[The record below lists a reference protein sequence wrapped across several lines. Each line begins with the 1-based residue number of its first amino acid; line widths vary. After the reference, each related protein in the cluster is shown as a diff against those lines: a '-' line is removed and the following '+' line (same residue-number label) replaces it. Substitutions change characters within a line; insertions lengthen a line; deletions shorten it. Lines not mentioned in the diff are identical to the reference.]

1 MIIIN
6 KKMPVPF
13 TLVLSLLL
21 SACASTQSSAV
32 KAVKDIP
39 LSSAFTT
46 TNAISGI
53 ESLDSGSE
61 SDPGS
66 ESDSGSNKHV
76 VDKWWRDFSD
86 PQLNGL
92 IDQALANNYSL
103 QASLA
108 RIKQSQSRWDQ
119 AGSSKTP
126 NVQLTAQQ
134 SRQWQD
140 GLQQDGTTTDQWQLG
155 LSASYELDFWGR
167 IDSLDEQ
174 ALQQL
179 NASRAAKNIQTNT
192 VVSQVALAWY
202 GSLQES
208 QQLLLLGQQQARI
221 KNALEVIRGR
231 YLRGKV
237 NASDMW
243 QQEQL
248 LESINSDIIRSETAL
263 AIYQQQLALWIGTV
277 SVDQVSAKT
286 MPEPYQIPRF
296 TDPIAQVTSEA
307 LHQRPDVKQAYAQ
320 ILAAQAGL
328 NVAQSNRYPRFTL
341 SASYISAVDTP
352 SDILNNWMTN
362 LIAGLAV
369 PLIDGDNLQAEVR
382 RNQAVV
388 EEAVANYQQ
397 VMLTAMQEIEQGL
410 INETQQFLL
419 SKSLELQL
427 QLANKTQQYLTQR
440 YSNGAGDFLSLL
452 TNQQQTL
459 QLERQVLAADY
470 QQLKYRIQLL
480 TSLSHGRFSIDK
492 VIESGDEDE

>member
-6 KKMPVPF
+6 KKMPIPF

-21 SACASTQSSAV
+21 SACASTQSSAI

-39 LSSAFTT
+39 LSPTFTM

-53 ESLDSGSE
+53 ESSE
-61 SDPGS
+61 SV
-66 ESDSGSNKHV
+66 SDTGSNKHV

-126 NVQLTAQQ
+126 SVQLTAQQ

-140 GLQQDGTTTDQWQLG
+140 GLQQDGTTKDQWQLG
-155 LSASYELDFWGR
+155 LSSSYELDFWGR

-263 AIYQQQLALWIGTV
+263 AIYKQQLALWTGTV

-286 MPEPYQIPRF
+286 MPEPFHIPRF
-296 TDPIAQVTSEA
+296 TDPIAQVTSDA
-307 LHQRPDVKQAYAQ
+307 LHQRPDVKQAYAH

-341 SASYISAVDTP
+341 SASYVSAVDTP

-388 EEAVANYQQ
+388 EEAMANYRQ
-397 VMLTAMQEIEQGL
+397 VILTAMQEIEQGL

-480 TSLSHGRFSIDK
+480 TSLSHGRFSTDK

>member
-39 LSSAFTT
+39 LSPAFTT

-286 MPEPYQIPRF
+286 MPEPFHIPRF

-397 VMLTAMQEIEQGL
+397 VILTAMQEIEQGL
-410 INETQQFLL
+410 INETQQFSL

>member
-6 KKMPVPF
+6 KKMPIPF

-39 LSSAFTT
+39 LSPTFTT

-126 NVQLTAQQ
+126 SVQLTAQQ

-140 GLQQDGTTTDQWQLG
+140 GLQQDGTTKDQWQLG

-263 AIYQQQLALWIGTV
+263 AIYKQQLALWTGTV

-286 MPEPYQIPRF
+286 MPEPFHIPRF
-296 TDPIAQVTSEA
+296 TDPIAQVTSDA
-307 LHQRPDVKQAYAQ
+307 LHQRPDVKQAYAH

-341 SASYISAVDTP
+341 SASYVSAVDTP

-388 EEAVANYQQ
+388 EEAVANYRQ
-397 VMLTAMQEIEQGL
+397 VILTAMQEIEQGL

-480 TSLSHGRFSIDK
+480 TSLSHGRFSTDK

>member
-1 MIIIN
+1 MIIINN

-39 LSSAFTT
+39 LSPAFTT
-46 TNAISGI
+46 IGAISDKERLG
-53 ESLDSGSE
+53 SGL
-61 SDPGS
+61 GS
-66 ESDSGSNKHV
+66 ESDSGSNQHV

-86 PQLNGL
+86 PQLNRL

-103 QASLA
+103 EASLA
-108 RIKQSQSRWDQ
+108 RVKQSQSRWDQ
-119 AGSSKTP
+119 AGSSKVP

-140 GLQQDGTTTDQWQLG
+140 GLQQDGTTRDQWQLG
-155 LSASYELDFWGR
+155 LSASYEVDFWGR

-192 VVSQVALAWY
+192 VVSQVAFSWY

-263 AIYQQQLALWIGTV
+263 AIYQQQLALWIGTTNV
-277 SVDQVSAKT
+277 EDVVNK
-286 MPEPYQIPRF
+286 MPEPYKIPRF
-296 TDPIAQVTSEA
+296 ADPIAQVSSDS

-341 SASYISAVDTP
+341 SASYVSAVDTP
-352 SDILNNWMTN
+352 SDILKNWMTN

-388 EEAVANYQQ
+388 EEAVANYQH
-397 VMLTAMQEIEQGL
+397 VILAAMQEIEQGL

-419 SKSLELQL
+419 SKSLALQL

-452 TNQQQTL
+452 NNQQQTL

-480 TSLSHGRFSIDK
+480 TSLSHGRFSTGK

>member
-39 LSSAFTT
+39 LSPAFTT

-155 LSASYELDFWGR
+155 LSSSYELDFWGR

-208 QQLLLLGQQQARI
+208 QQLLLLGQ
-221 KNALEVIRGR
+221 
-231 YLRGKV
+231 
-237 NASDMW
+237 
-243 QQEQL
+243 
-248 LESINSDIIRSETAL
+248 
-263 AIYQQQLALWIGTV
+263 
-277 SVDQVSAKT
+277 
-286 MPEPYQIPRF
+286 
-296 TDPIAQVTSEA
+296 
-307 LHQRPDVKQAYAQ
+307 
-320 ILAAQAGL
+320 
-328 NVAQSNRYPRFTL
+328 
-341 SASYISAVDTP
+341 
-352 SDILNNWMTN
+352 
-362 LIAGLAV
+362 
-369 PLIDGDNLQAEVR
+369 
-382 RNQAVV
+382 
-388 EEAVANYQQ
+388 
-397 VMLTAMQEIEQGL
+397 
-410 INETQQFLL
+410 
-419 SKSLELQL
+419 
-427 QLANKTQQYLTQR
+427 
-440 YSNGAGDFLSLL
+440 
-452 TNQQQTL
+452 
-459 QLERQVLAADY
+459 
-470 QQLKYRIQLL
+470 
-480 TSLSHGRFSIDK
+480 
-492 VIESGDEDE
+492 

>member
-6 KKMPVPF
+6 KKMPIPF

-21 SACASTQSSAV
+21 SACASTQSSAI

-39 LSSAFTT
+39 LSPTFTM

-53 ESLDSGSE
+53 ESSE
-61 SDPGS
+61 SV
-66 ESDSGSNKHV
+66 SDTGSNKHV

-126 NVQLTAQQ
+126 SVQLTAQQ

-140 GLQQDGTTTDQWQLG
+140 GLQQDGTTKDQWQLG
-155 LSASYELDFWGR
+155 LSSSYELDFWGR

-263 AIYQQQLALWIGTV
+263 AIYKQQLALWTGTV

-286 MPEPYQIPRF
+286 MPEPFHIPRF
-296 TDPIAQVTSEA
+296 TDPIAQVTSDA
-307 LHQRPDVKQAYAQ
+307 LHQRPDVKQAYAH

-341 SASYISAVDTP
+341 SASYVSAVDTP

-388 EEAVANYQQ
+388 EEAMANYRQ
-397 VMLTAMQEIEQGL
+397 VILTAMQEIEQGL

-480 TSLSHGRFSIDK
+480 TSLSHGRFSTGK

>member
-1 MIIIN
+1 MIIINN

-39 LSSAFTT
+39 LSPTFTT

-53 ESLDSGSE
+53 ESLDS
-61 SDPGS
+61 GS

-126 NVQLTAQQ
+126 SVQLTAQQ

-140 GLQQDGTTTDQWQLG
+140 GLQQDGTTKDQWQLG

-263 AIYQQQLALWIGTV
+263 AIYKQQLALWTGTV

-286 MPEPYQIPRF
+286 MPEPFHIPRF
-296 TDPIAQVTSEA
+296 TDPIAQVTSDA
-307 LHQRPDVKQAYAQ
+307 LHQRPDVKQAYAH

-341 SASYISAVDTP
+341 SASYVSAVDTP

-388 EEAVANYQQ
+388 EEAVANYRQ
-397 VMLTAMQEIEQGL
+397 VILTAMQEIEQGL

-480 TSLSHGRFSIDK
+480 TSLSHGRFSTDK

>member
-1 MIIIN
+1 MR
-6 KKMPVPF
+6 VPF

-21 SACASTQSSAV
+21 SACASTQTTASKTV
-32 KAVKDIP
+32 PDIS
-39 LSSAFTT
+39 LSQAFTSA
-46 TNAISGI
+46 NVVIDA
-53 ESLDSGSE
+53 E
-61 SDPGS
+61 
-66 ESDSGSNKHV
+66 GSNSV
-76 VDKWWRDFSD
+76 TESNQQVLAKWWLEFSD
-86 PQLNGL
+86 PQLNIL
-92 IDQALANNYSL
+92 IDQALTNNHSL

-108 RIKQSQSRWDQ
+108 RVKQSQSRWDQ
-119 AGSSKTP
+119 AGSGKIP
-126 NVQLTAQQ
+126 DVQLTAQQ

-140 GLQQDGTTTDQWQLG
+140 GLQQDGSTQDQWQLG
-155 LSASYELDFWGR
+155 LSARYELDFWGR
-167 IDSLDEQ
+167 ISSLDEQ

-208 QQLLLLGQQQARI
+208 QQLLLLGQQQTRI

-248 LESINSDIIRSETAL
+248 LESINSDIIRSDTAL
-263 AIYQQQLALWIGTV
+263 AIYKQQLALWIGTIN
-277 SVDQVSAKT
+277 VDQGVDDT
-286 MPEPYQIPRF
+286 VLEPYEIPHF
-296 TDPIAQVTSEA
+296 TDPIAQVSSDS

-341 SASYISAVDTP
+341 SASYVSAVDTP

-397 VMLTAMQEIEQGL
+397 VILAAMQEIEQGL
-410 INETQQFLL
+410 INETQQFSL

-427 QLANKTQQYLTQR
+427 ELSNKTQQYLTQR

-452 TNQQQTL
+452 NNQQQTL

-480 TSLSHGRFSIDK
+480 TSLSHGRFSTDK
-492 VIESGDEDE
+492 VIESGNEDE

>member
-39 LSSAFTT
+39 LSPAFTT

-126 NVQLTAQQ
+126 SVQLTAQQ

-140 GLQQDGTTTDQWQLG
+140 GLQQDGTTKDQWQLG

-263 AIYQQQLALWIGTV
+263 AIYKQQLALWTGTV

-286 MPEPYQIPRF
+286 MPEPFHIPRF
-296 TDPIAQVTSEA
+296 TDPIAQVTSDA
-307 LHQRPDVKQAYAQ
+307 LHQRPDVKQAYAH

-388 EEAVANYQQ
+388 EEAVANYRQ
-397 VMLTAMQEIEQGL
+397 VILTAMQEIEQGL

-480 TSLSHGRFSIDK
+480 TSLSHGRFSTDK

>member
-6 KKMPVPF
+6 KKMPIPF

-39 LSSAFTT
+39 LSPTFTT

-53 ESLDSGSE
+53 ESLGSGSE
-61 SDPGS
+61 SV
-66 ESDSGSNKHV
+66 SDTSSNKHV

-126 NVQLTAQQ
+126 SVQLTAQQ

-140 GLQQDGTTTDQWQLG
+140 GLQQDGTTKDQWQLG

-263 AIYQQQLALWIGTV
+263 AIYKQQLALWTGTV

-286 MPEPYQIPRF
+286 MPEPFHIPRF
-296 TDPIAQVTSEA
+296 TDPIAQVTSDA
-307 LHQRPDVKQAYAQ
+307 LHQRPDVKQAYAH

-341 SASYISAVDTP
+341 SASYVSAVDTP

-388 EEAVANYQQ
+388 EEAVANYRQ
-397 VMLTAMQEIEQGL
+397 VILTAMQEIEQGL

-480 TSLSHGRFSIDK
+480 TSLSHGRFSTDK